1 MGCNASTKKRQLSNT
16 YARYWSCKWSL
27 CAQYILHSLCL
38 LITFPCILQ
47 LHFPCSQ
54 RDQHPTSVLFWIT
67 LISGEVT
74 GRIRS
79 TSVAA
84 SEVTTHDICHRTP
97 TKEPKFETSN
107 NTIKSAYN
115 EISVRV
121 FQMHFRATLTGY
133 EILVQFCP
141 IVFRTLH
148 ISIRTSLLRLL
159 LPLVLPL
166 YAFPFVFLLRQPHL
180 RKYTTRLHRNIM

>member
-1 MGCNASTKKRQLSNT
+1 MQPERPAS
-16 YARYWSCKWSL
+16 
-27 CAQYILHSLCL
+27 YIC
-38 LITFPCILQ
+38 TFLNYI
-47 LHFPCSQ
+47 
-54 RDQHPTSVLFWIT
+54 R
-67 LISGEVT
+67 ISGEVT

-84 SEVTTHDICHRTP
+84 SEVMTHDICYRTR

-115 EISVRV
+115 GISVTV
-121 FQMHFRATLTGY
+121 FQMHLRATLTAY

-141 IVFRTLH
+141 TVFRTLP
-148 ISIRTSLLRLL
+148 ISVRTSLLRLL

-166 YAFPFVFLLRQPHL
+166 YSLPFVFLLRQPHL
-180 RKYTTRLHRNIM
+180 RKYTTRPHRNIMQNRKKFIIKRTLKHLRCDKYFRHKDLV